1 MRKWQHSLVFI
12 ALAAVMFSAQGQ
24 ENVSKIDLKHAESMN
39 YNQKIANDARR
50 FIGNVFLQQE
60 DILMYCD
67 SVYLYTIDNNIKAFD
82 NVKLV
87 KGDSVEV
94 FSDFLFHAGNIKR
107 AQFRNNVVLK
117 DKKVTVYTDSL
128 NYDIN
133 TNRAYYFNG
142 GKIVDST
149 AVLTSKTGYYYANE
163 KLFFF
168 KDNVVVESKDYKV
181 YTDTL
186 KYDINTNIVSFQGPT
201 TIVSDTATLYSEKGW
216 YNTNTGQAK
225 IWQKARYANPEHI
238 MYADTIFYDQ
248 KLEFGEGF
256 SNIRLYSLKDS
267 IIVSSDYAYHDRA
280 KNTTLLTRKAL
291 VTQIHGGDSIFLHA
305 DTIFVKVDSTEQGV
319 FRNISVYRKAQ
330 MFGKTLQMRADSVVY
345 SMRDSVIRLFYSP
358 IIWTDST
365 QLTADHIDI
374 RLVDNDLR
382 EIHLLEN
389 SLIVMQHDSVHF
401 DQIKGQTIIG
411 YLKDRK
417 LQRADVD
424 RRAELIYYLLDEN
437 RISSMNTSKCR
448 NIGIYFDDGQID
460 QVVFLVSPVGK
471 VLPLSEINH
480 NNMYFRNF
488 GWFESVRPKSLN
500 DIFNWKDVNL
510 DKTKTN
516 EQ

>member
-1 MRKWQHSLVFI
+1 VSKWHPI
-12 ALAAVMFSAQGQ
+12 AILLFLAVLSFNLHGQ
-24 ENVSKIDLKHAESMN
+24 DNVSKIDLKHAESMN
-39 YNQKIANDARR
+39 FNEKIANDARR
-50 FIGNVFLQQE
+50 FIGNVFLKQE

-67 SVYLYTIDNNIKAFD
+67 SVYLYTADNNIKAFN

-94 FSDFLFHAGNIKR
+94 FSDFLFHSGNIKR
-107 AQFRNNVVLK
+107 AQFRNNVILK

-163 KLFFF
+163 KMFFF
-168 KDNVVVESKDYKV
+168 KDNVVVDNKDYKV

-186 KYDINTNIVSFQGPT
+186 KYDINTNTVSFQGPT
-201 TIVSDTATLYSEKGW
+201 TIVTDTATLYSEKGW
-216 YNTNTGQAK
+216 YNTKTGQSL
-225 IWQKARYANPEHI
+225 IWQKARYTNSEQI

-248 KLEFGEGF
+248 KMEYGQGF
-256 SNIRLYSLKDS
+256 SNIKLYSLKDS

-280 KNTTLLTRKAL
+280 KKTTLLTKKAL

-305 DTIFVKVDSTEQGV
+305 DTIFVKEDSTIEGV
-319 FRNISVYRKAQ
+319 FRTISVYRKAQ
-330 MFGKTLQMRADSVVY
+330 MFGKTLQMRADSVVF
-345 SMRDSVIRLFYSP
+345 SMRDSVIRLFYNP
-358 IIWTDST
+358 IIWTDSS
-365 QLTADHIDI
+365 QLTADHINL

-389 SLIVMQHDSVHF
+389 ALIVLQHDSVHY
-401 DQIKGQTIIG
+401 DQIKGQIIIG
-411 YLKDRK
+411 YLKEKR

-424 RRAELIYYLLDEN
+424 RRAEVIYYLLDDDK
-437 RISSMNTSKCR
+437 ISSMNSSKCR

-460 QVVFLVSPVGK
+460 QVVFITSPEGK
-471 VLPLSEINH
+471 VLPLKELNP

-488 GWFESVRPKSLN
+488 GWFDNVRPKSID
-500 DIFNWKDVNL
+500 DIFIWKEIA
-510 DKTKTN
+510 KGK
-516 EQ
+516 